1 MSRLRFR
8 ILIRDGASD
17 SEIHG
22 QVGDILMYPSPK
34 AEAVL
39 LGTSQSLNL
48 YDSRLANLLE
58 AGAFATWDIAQ
69 HPLVRGFVPS

>member
-48 YDSRLANLLE
+48 YDSRLAIVWE
-58 AGAFATWDIAQ
+58 DQ
-69 HPLVRGFVPS
+69 